1 MRGGAGPQS
10 VCICTSE
17 RGWLGLASSPER
29 PAVAGVV
36 RTGDGAARKGA
47 GVTCLPDETGVCL
60 AEETGLIPEE
70 TGVGPPDVSPA
81 TGEACLTE
89 GVTGVICLT
98 VDGVAVDA
106 VRTTEGVTGVI
117 CLTVDGVAVDAVRTT
132 PASGD
137 RPSDLCS
144 FIFSTSVAVGNG
156 RGISCLF
163 GTAGPKF
170 GCAQGDPE
178 LAGPTPAGSGVCLAD
193 NGIHAGD
200 GDLEGFKVAI
210 EFLGDCTKTASL
222 EGLATGELLLWRT
235 FLSSSC
241 FGLKNAG

>member
-81 TGEACLTE
+81 TGEACL
-89 GVTGVICLT
+89 
-98 VDGVAVDA
+98 
-106 VRTTEGVTGVI
+106 TEGVTGVI

-235 FLSSSC
+235 YLSSSC

>member
-1 MRGGAGPQS
+1 
-10 VCICTSE
+10 
-17 RGWLGLASSPER
+17 LASSPER
-29 PAVAGVV
+29 RRAEAGAIRAGV
-36 RTGDGAARKGA
+36 A
-47 GVTCLPDETGVCL
+47 CLPDETGVCL

-70 TGVGPPDVSPA
+70 TGVGPPDVGPVA

-89 GVTGVICLT
+89 G
-98 VDGVAVDA
+98 
-106 VRTTEGVTGVI
+106 GVTGVI

-137 RPSDLCS
+137 GPSDLCS
-144 FIFSTSVAVGNG
+144 FIFSTSAATGNG
-156 RGISCLF
+156 RGVSCLF

-178 LAGPTPAGSGVCLAD
+178 LAGPTPAGSGICLAD
-193 NGIHAGD
+193 NGIHVGD

-222 EGLATGELLLWRT
+222 EGLAATGELCLWKT
-235 FLSSSC
+235 CSVLNSSC